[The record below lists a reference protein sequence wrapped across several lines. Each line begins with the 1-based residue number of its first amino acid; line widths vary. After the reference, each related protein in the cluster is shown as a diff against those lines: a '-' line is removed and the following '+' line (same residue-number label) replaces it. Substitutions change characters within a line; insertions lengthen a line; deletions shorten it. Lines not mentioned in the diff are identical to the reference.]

1 MSVLAL
7 DLALV
12 RDILLPGLTLT
23 PGRGMMARVVSADE
37 GTGGR
42 LAIAGY
48 LLEAELPGDLTAGQ
62 SLRLVVRELTP
73 DRVLFAVAEH
83 GAPAETAQAPQPQ
96 PLAAPIP
103 LPGGGRLRVLED
115 GGEQESGGGAGRGG
129 HALGLRLDL
138 PGLGALE
145 LRFGLDPASV
155 RAAIATEPGEPHTRA
170 QAQAGE
176 LQEALAPACGRPATV
191 TIGTRRPPLDLYA

>member
-12 RDILLPGLTLT
+12 RDVLLPGLSLS
-23 PGRGMMARVVSADE
+23 PGRGMMARVVNADE
-37 GTGGR
+37 GDGGT

-48 LLEAELPGDLTAGQ
+48 LLDAELPKELAAGQ
-62 SLRLVVRELTP
+62 SLRLVVRDVTS
-73 DRVLFAVAEH
+73 DRVLLAVSAQD
-83 GAPAETAQAPQPQ
+83 APAAPQPQIQ

-103 LPGGGRLRVLED
+103 LPGGAQLRVLQD
-115 GGEQESGGGAGRGG
+115 GGEQEADGGGGRSGGR
-129 HALGLRLDL
+129 ALGLALDL
-138 PGLGALE
+138 PGLGPLE

-155 RAAIATEPGEPHTRA
+155 RAAISTDPGPALARA

-176 LQEALAPACGRPATV
+176 LREALARVCERPATV
-191 TIGTRRPPLDLYA
+191 TVSARRRPLDLYA